1 MNDIE
6 RGWGQEKVSDDEGG
20 DGDGWGITGVHEGG
34 ECAAKLMIV
43 SQFAFEIFGV
53 VVCVSE
59 QLTWGT
65 VWTLGACGTT
75 SVRVSCVKGTSV
87 MGTGMVAWD
96 VGEGLG
102 ERGGVSCELVVSEK
116 DAGERMLGTLCD
128 WFVGSDSGRRGK
140 SARNMIVDESI
151 HNKLNQFRSLKECE
165 CDIGPCLS
173 VQC

>member
-34 ECAAKLMIV
+34 ECAAELMIV

-65 VWTLGACGTT
+65 VWTFGSCGTT
-75 SVRVSCVKGTSV
+75 SVRVSCVKGASV

-96 VGEGLG
+96 DGEGLG
-102 ERGGVSCELVVSEK
+102 ERGGVSCELMVSEK
-116 DAGERMLGTLCD
+116 DAGERMLGTMCD
-128 WFVGSDSGRRGK
+128 RFVGRDNGQRGDV
-140 SARNMIVDESI
+140 AGNMIVDEI
-151 HNKLNQFRSLKECE
+151 IDNKLNQFRSL
-165 CDIGPCLS
+165 
-173 VQC
+173 